1 MRLVVQRVLEAGVRV
16 DDTPVATIGTG
27 LLVLAG
33 FGKDDDETL
42 PDSRRWNAMCDKL
55 IDLRIFPDAE
65 GRMNRSLREHGGE
78 VLLVSQFTLYADLC
92 RGRRPSFQTA
102 APPDTARNL
111 YERLVHDIDAR
122 LPGRVS
128 SGIFGALMHVSLINW
143 GPVTLCLDDAELFPE
158 ASVAG

>member
-78 VLLVSQFTLYADLC
+78 VLLVSQFTLYADLR

-111 YERLVHDIDAR
+111 Y
-122 LPGRVS
+122 
-128 SGIFGALMHVSLINW
+128 
-143 GPVTLCLDDAELFPE
+143 
-158 ASVAG
+158 